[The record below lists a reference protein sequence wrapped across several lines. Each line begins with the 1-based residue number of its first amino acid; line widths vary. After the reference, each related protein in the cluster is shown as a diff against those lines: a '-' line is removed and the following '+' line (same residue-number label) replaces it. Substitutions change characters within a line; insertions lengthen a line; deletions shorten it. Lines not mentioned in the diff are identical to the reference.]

1 MSGPEET
8 LEEKMLPV
16 EYDPVL
22 VVTSILVAIMAS
34 FTALRLTTGL
44 NALEP
49 AARKPIIAQ
58 AAIALGG
65 GIWSMHFVGMLAV
78 ELPIGIT
85 YDALPTLLSAL
96 LAILV
101 TGIGLMLLHFG
112 TRTRTKIFLAGSIAG
127 LGIVGMHYLGMQAI
141 RGNCILLYGPA
152 GIVIASLISIS
163 TSTAAFYFAYSRRTL
178 KMSAVGGIML
188 GLAISSMHYSAMAFT
203 IFQSEDGL
211 SVVGEPNLSSGM
223 LALIVSLAAF
233 LICGLFLLNVVPTQL
248 APPAAASIDE
258 EPVSPSPGKPFTST
272 EEKDASEVTAKSP
285 SVAPLRDVPADAHE
299 ELLTQSPSP
308 SSRSGR
314 DVALSKAFGD
324 TDQGGQTEKPRRI
337 PYERD
342 NTIRFFTPSHIWAVQ
357 ADGHYARVINHDGEH
372 FCPWSLS
379 KVEEVLACPSFL
391 RTHRSYL
398 VNLDHVAGFKKDG
411 DKGFC
416 LFGTEKTIEVPVSR
430 SQMSSVRKALDLV

>member
-1 MSGPEET
+1 
-8 LEEKMLPV
+8 MLPV

-34 FTALRLTTGL
+34 FTSLRLTTGL

-112 TRTRTKIFLAGSIAG
+112 TRTRTKIVLAGSIAG

-203 IFQSEDGL
+203 IFQSQDGL
-211 SVVGEPNLSSGM
+211 SVVGEPNLSSGT

-248 APPAAASIDE
+248 AAPVAADHLDKALG
-258 EPVSPSPGKPFTST
+258 SPSAGATSPGPIESLSAGPTPESLP
-272 EEKDASEVTAKSP
+272 VM
-285 SVAPLRDVPADAHE
+285 PLLDESADAPVN
-299 ELLTQSPSP
+299 LLTQSPAP

-314 DVALSKAFGD
+314 DVALSKVFGE
-324 TDQGGQTEKPRRI
+324 TDQGSQTEKTRRI

-342 NTIRFFTPSHIWAVQ
+342 NTIRFFTPNHIWAIQ

-379 KVEEVLACPSFL
+379 KVEEVLACASFL

-416 LFGTEKTIEVPVSR
+416 LFGTEKTTEVPVSR
-430 SQMSSVRKALDLV
+430 SQMGSVRKALDLV

>member
-1 MSGPEET
+1 
-8 LEEKMLPV
+8 MLAV
-16 EYDPVL
+16 TYDPVL

-49 AARKPIIAQ
+49 AARKPVIAQ

-85 YDALPTLLSAL
+85 YEALPTLLSAL

-112 TRTRTKIFLAGSIAG
+112 TRTKARILLAGSVAG

-141 RGNCILLYGPA
+141 RGNCTIHYASA
-152 GIVIASLISIS
+152 GVVLASLISVS

-178 KMSAVGGIML
+178 KMSAIGGVMF
-188 GLAISSMHYSAMAFT
+188 GLSISAMHYSAMIFT
-203 IFQSEDGL
+203 VFRSEEGL
-211 SVVGEPNLSSGM
+211 AVLNQPTLSSGI

-233 LICGLFLLNVVPTQL
+233 LICGLFLLNLVPSTP
-248 APPAAASIDE
+248 ANVAAADLQQDE
-258 EPVSPSPGKPFTST
+258 IASQSETTDAVLQAPVPGTENNSSP
-272 EEKDASEVTAKSP
+272 A
-285 SVAPLRDVPADAHE
+285 SVATTAAAA
-299 ELLTQSPSP
+299 Q
-308 SSRSGR
+308 RSGR
-314 DVALSKAFGD
+314 DVALSKAFQDHDEGE
-324 TDQGGQTEKPRRI
+324 TGTRPKRI
-337 PYERD
+337 PYERE
-342 NTIRFFTPSHIWAVQ
+342 NTIRFFTASHIWAVQ

-372 FCPWSLS
+372 FCPWPLS
-379 KVEEVLACPSFL
+379 KIEEVLASASFL

-416 LFGTEKTIEVPVSR
+416 LFGSEKTTEVPVSR
-430 SQMSSVRKALDLV
+430 SQMGTVRKALDLA